1 IQEMTPDGHLR
12 RTWAGEPPNGEN
24 MGKVFALS
32 ATQAGR
38 PIPIDINYDKI
49 IWSGLSWAVG
59 EIDTRDVTPGIPLKI
74 HFHSSEKDPIT
85 LKGTAYEIEY

>member
-1 IQEMTPDGHLR
+1 MTPDGHLR

-59 EIDTRDVTPGIPLKI
+59 EIRHSALKPGVPVLIQC
-74 HFHSSEKDPIT
+74 SSAENDAVVLEGK
-85 LKGTAYEIEY
+85 AFEVSY